1 MDYEMIAMP
10 EVVIDLIK
18 YGLKVQPRIEDDG
31 SMCWVL
37 PDFHKSGT
45 VKLRAEIPENGSLE
59 DAQLVATARYDETT
73 EIDNLS
79 DIVHLNIDWAERTAR
94 KDFEDASEGLKRLSE
109 PYKRAAIDLGI
120 LEEQVRTI
128 TTLRMK

>member
-1 MDYEMIAMP
+1 MDYKMIAMP
-10 EVVIDLIK
+10 EVVVDLMK

-45 VKLRAEIPENGSLE
+45 VKLRAEIPENGALE

-73 EIDNLS
+73 EIDDLS
-79 DIVHLNIDWAERTAR
+79 DIVYLNIDWAVRTAR
-94 KDFEDASEGLKRLSE
+94 KDFEDASEGIKRLSE
-109 PYKRAAIDLGI
+109 PYKLAAIDLGI
-120 LEEQVRTI
+120 LEEQVQTI